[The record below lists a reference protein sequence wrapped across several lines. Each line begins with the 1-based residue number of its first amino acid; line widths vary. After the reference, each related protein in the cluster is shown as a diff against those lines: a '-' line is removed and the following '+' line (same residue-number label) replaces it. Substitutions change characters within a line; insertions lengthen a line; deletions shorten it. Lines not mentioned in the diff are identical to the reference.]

1 MADPRQALVQQMLQ
15 SKRGSPDLPG
25 PQAIQQLQSTPT
37 DGMIQQFL
45 DQFGVARTQNP
56 NGPVPGEIPMPRP
69 RMPDMAEGPMG
80 RYPHGEMPLGTMST
94 SDVQR
99 GVMGEEESDLPR
111 ETIPDQMTDED
122 MLNRVSNQMGGG
134 GEFDWEGG
142 DGAPTASDI
151 KYAMQ
156 DDDLKEQFIKHF
168 GAPPEEFQD
177 QGTGDDADTMGD

>member
-56 NGPVPGEIPMPRP
+56 NGPVPGEVPMPRP
-69 RMPDMAEGPMG
+69 RMPNMQPGPMG
-80 RYPHGEMPLGTMST
+80 MEEIDGPPLGTMR
-94 SDVQR
+94 DDQ
-99 GVMGEEESDLPR
+99 P
-111 ETIPDQMTDED
+111 TIPDQMTDED
-122 MLNRVSNQMGGG
+122 MLNNVQSQMGGG

-142 DGAPTASDI
+142 DGAPTDHDI
-151 KYAMQ
+151 KLATQ
-156 DDDLKEQFIKHF
+156 DNDLKEQFIKHF